1 MLEGDRSIEQKD
13 IELLY
18 AALALGG
25 EAGELQNY
33 IKKDFRKKYY
43 HKVHAMKDDEFI
55 PSVKSEIADILYYV
69 SRVADILGISLEEAF
84 DEKMRE
90 NESRYMKPQ

>member
-1 MLEGDRSIEQKD
+1 MLEGDRNVAQAD

-33 IKKDFRKKYY
+33 VKKNFRKKYY
-43 HKVHAMKDDEFI
+43 NKVHAIRDEDFI
-55 PSVKSEIADILYYV
+55 PSVRSEIADILYYV
-69 SRVADILGISLEEAF
+69 SRVADILGINLEDAF
-84 DEKMRE
+84 NEKMDE
-90 NESRYMKPQ
+90 NKSRFMKPL